1 MRPLRPAGAG
11 LAAILILIVLA
22 VPPVAGA
29 PLSDDYLRGYA
40 VAVLEREFGLRARS
54 IAINDG
60 VLQISEADLGTADRS
75 AVVAALTR
83 IEGVK
88 QVVIVGA
95 LATPLPP
102 APGTGTSGRAEA
114 PSVLRPGFLPAG
126 LLFAPLLADPLWPRF
141 AASLRYYIDEDDLS
155 EVGAV
160 SMGES
165 IPFYRWRG
173 SEKHLWEVGVQTVV
187 LSLFDLNTSSADLLT
202 IDYFVAGFL
211 GWRSGEFSGLF
222 RLFHQSAHLGDELAE
237 RGVGRRDFSAEGI
250 DVKFS
255 ADLPAG
261 LRVYGGAGYLFR
273 RDPESLDPWY
283 VQAGLEF
290 RSHWRAWQVL
300 RPVAALDI
308 QSREENDWT
317 PALSIRAGVQ
327 FDSVQVFGRSLQL
340 LGEYYIG
347 DAREGQFNGRDV
359 QYVGAGIYFSF

>member
-1 MRPLRPAGAG
+1 MRLLRPAGAR
-11 LAAILILIVLA
+11 LAAILILLVLG

-40 VAVLEREFGLRARS
+40 VAVLEREFGVRAGS
-54 IAINDG
+54 LTINDG

-75 AVVAALTR
+75 AVVAALAR

-95 LATPLPP
+95 SATPLPP
-102 APGTGTSGRAEA
+102 APGAGTSSRAEA
-114 PSVLRPGFLPAG
+114 PSALRPGFLPAG
-126 LLFAPLLADPLWPRF
+126 LLFAPLLADPMWPRF

-155 EVGAV
+155 DIGAV

-173 SEKHLWEVGVQTVV
+173 PEKHLWEVGVQTVV

-202 IDYFVAGFL
+202 TDYFVAGFL

-222 RLFHQSAHLGDELAE
+222 RLFHQSAHIGDELVE
-237 RGVGRRDFSAEGI
+237 RGISRRDFSAEGI
-250 DVKFS
+250 DVKLS

-261 LRVYGGAGYLFR
+261 FRVYGGVGYLVR

-283 VQAGLEF
+283 AQAGLEF
-290 RSHWRAWQVL
+290 RSHWRAWQVI
-300 RPVAALDI
+300 RPIAALDI

-347 DAREGQFNGRDV
+347 DALEGQFNGRDV